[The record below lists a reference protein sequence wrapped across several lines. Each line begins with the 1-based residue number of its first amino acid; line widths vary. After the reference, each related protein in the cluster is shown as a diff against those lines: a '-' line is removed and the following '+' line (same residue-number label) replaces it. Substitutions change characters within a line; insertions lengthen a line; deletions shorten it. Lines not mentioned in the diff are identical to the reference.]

1 MSQANKKLLLVYCNC
16 LIHESH
22 FPHIHFQQKKKKNFC
37 SWRIERLVGWILF
50 CFFLSPRCLSPI
62 VSFLGLAPF
71 PPSSDRAWD
80 WDWNWDWDWD
90 WDWDWG
96 ELFLFSGL
104 PKGTKTSK
112 LKKKIGKICYFLW
125 KCNRGV
131 LHRLRLQLNTTMASY
146 NQSNRTICEIL
157 VENIYLFSLFARC
170 ISTPISC
177 NCATPM
183 I

>member
-1 MSQANKKLLLVYCNC
+1 MNRIFRTFTS
-16 LIHESH
+16 S
-22 FPHIHFQQKKKKNFC
+22 KKKKNFC

-112 LKKKIGKICYFLW
+112 LLKKKLGESVTSFENVTEVYCTGYAYNLIQLW
-125 KCNRGV
+125 
-131 LHRLRLQLNTTMASY
+131 HRTTSQIEPY
-146 NQSNRTICEIL
+146 VNSW
-157 VENIYLFSLFARC
+157 
-170 ISTPISC
+170 
-177 NCATPM
+177 
-183 I
+183 

>member
-1 MSQANKKLLLVYCNC
+1 MNRIFRTFTSSK
-16 LIHESH
+16 
-22 FPHIHFQQKKKKNFC
+22 KKKKNFC

-80 WDWNWDWDWD
+80 WDW
-90 WDWDWG
+90 G

-112 LKKKIGKICYFLW
+112 LKKKKLGKSVTSFENVTEVYCTGYAYNLIQLW
-125 KCNRGV
+125 
-131 LHRLRLQLNTTMASY
+131 HRTTIQIEPYVNSW
-146 NQSNRTICEIL
+146 
-157 VENIYLFSLFARC
+157 
-170 ISTPISC
+170 
-177 NCATPM
+177 
-183 I
+183 